1 MMTNI
6 SVFLDDDLIVWIDQ
20 LVKNGIIK
28 NRSEAIRGGL
38 YSFIQQKLGIN
49 SVQDLR
55 EHLAQKSKKPFQSG
69 VSVIKEIREEKN

>member
-1 MMTNI
+1 MTNI
-6 SVFLDDDLIVWIDQ
+6 SVFLDDDLIVWLDQ

-38 YSFIQQKLGIN
+38 YTFVQQKLGID

-55 EHLAQKSKKPFQSG
+55 EFLAYKSKKPFQSG
-69 VSVIKEIREEKN
+69 VDVIKEIREETE